1 MDNQILIDRPPRIQP
16 ELPFDQIEI
25 PAPPTD
31 EDRGIMQLIQMALP
45 MVAILGLVF
54 VTAGGGGRSSLIM
67 IPMLLSVVATVGL
80 AFYSYNAEKAKRA
93 RIRRTYRKRLLD
105 LTKEMHN
112 YHDQQRR
119 FYRYNYPDVRTV
131 WQIAD
136 RSHQSALANERP
148 LRAEARLWERRTT
161 DHDFGF
167 IRLGMGAL
175 PSTVLYTLGQAEN
188 QEDELVR
195 EAVKLHEDA
204 QYVDEIPVVISLRRH
219 ATAPGTA
226 HDEGDATQDDQFPHC
241 PTTHALG
248 IAGEDAE
255 DVYEF
260 VRSLVAHYA
269 VFHQPDDARL
279 YVLGAEAAPWRWLAG
294 LPHAQAEEPTTCFIS
309 ELGTQQKPNPLAD
322 ENRDQY
328 ERFLEGLRRL
338 LSTRKIRLQD
348 REERAVDA
356 GVTLPQILVIIDL
369 LHLPTTPATGAT
381 DEQPSRLATLE
392 ADAAI
397 SILLEEG
404 EALGAAVIF
413 LTPERAKVPSR
424 CTAIIEIERTTPA
437 SSSRLP
443 QLEKIHFRYTE
454 TGVNSTRYVGTAD
467 YVRHNQMPDL
477 INLLARLKVQ
487 QGYGANVPATVP
499 FLSLM
504 EKASLD
510 HLLTDTAEQWRLSAL
525 ADERYCNWLRARI
538 GIMSGNKGRTLTFA
552 ANRDGVHGMV
562 AGSTGSGKSELLISL
577 ITAMAVTYAPSV
589 LNFVLVDYKGGGAF
603 KGLEKFP
610 HVVDIITNLQGD
622 GVTRMF
628 TAIQAEL
635 KRRQKLNADTKTKNI
650 VDYRRREL
658 HLTREPYPFLFII
671 IDEFAEMIADRPEY
685 KKELESI
692 TRVGRAQGVSLILAA
707 QRPTGVTDQ
716 MRSNIKFRICLR
728 VETTGESREMLRR
741 EDAAYLPGNIPG
753 RGYLQV
759 GNDEIELIQVAYTGD
774 KYRDPKLPIVPV
786 LWPDRNRGYDERV
799 DQEPPELY
807 QVIGERLSELAVVQG
822 IPAQGA
828 PWPDPL
834 PTHLTLTDPLF
845 VPMTVEGPISG
856 EALSKKAITSSK
868 YLQQVDRI
876 LLGAAHGD
884 AAAQDLMLNP
894 ALNRWLNG
902 EPAWVIDPDWAHY
915 AMRPVVGLVDDPV
928 GARQLPLIVNLLAGH
943 VAIFGGAGWGKT
955 TMLRSLMISL
965 AATYSPDHLHLY
977 LLDLGGGSLGNLKE
991 LPHVGAVIAPDAP
1004 GYQER
1009 VDQLMRQLEEFVED
1023 RKRLLNEADSADIYE
1038 YYQLHPTGALP
1049 SIVVVID
1056 NFVEFRETFAG
1067 RDDGIETALDKVLT
1081 LARQS
1086 KAYGI
1091 HFVITATRP
1100 SDVPYQLFNMFTERY
1115 TFKLADPTEYRGI
1128 VGGAVAEF
1136 TGLPGRGYGN
1146 VEGTPLAFQIAQPF
1160 AGRQRSESDGE
1171 RTLFEQFVDRMR
1183 RHLAESG
1190 HAYRQPIRIDALPE
1204 GILFK
1209 DLFAR
1214 SHAMAVER
1222 ATPAAEGEP
1231 AERVPELSAT
1241 YRAALHTVTA
1251 RNWQQSLDPAAAD
1264 WLAVTIGVIS
1274 GNRLRELQLEAKRDG
1289 VHGLI
1294 AGGTGAGKSELLMT
1308 LVVGLA
1314 LRYDPSVLN
1323 FVLVD
1328 YKGGGAFQPFAEL
1341 PHVVDLVTNLNKSAV
1356 RRMFTAINAEIQ
1368 RRQQLNAET
1377 GTKDI
1382 VEYRAKG
1389 LHRERPYP
1397 HLFIIID
1404 EYAEM
1409 ISESPEFKAELES
1422 IARVGR
1428 SSGVNLLLAAQRPTG
1443 ITDQMRANIKYR
1455 ICLRVEELETSREM
1469 LRRPDAAL
1477 LPNGMPGRGYLQ
1489 VGNEGVELIQV
1500 AYTGESYQNPTDA
1513 DDGRPQK
1520 FYDIAVALAN
1530 ALLQGEAPNTPW
1542 PRPLP
1547 KRLTL
1552 LSPQLARYR
1561 HADYHHLL
1569 TLGRAIPDTR
1579 NEQNNLVYALNPF
1592 VHDWLAGRSAW
1603 HGIDWETAAMR
1614 AIIGIV
1620 DDPHNACQLPLVV
1633 DLTKGHWVLFGASG
1647 WGKTTFLRTLVTSLA
1662 TTHSP
1667 DEFQAHVLDLGGRNL
1682 DVLKQLPHVGTII
1695 MPDEKGYEERVQ
1707 QLLRELN
1714 DEVTKRKA
1722 AFSAVNAQTLYE
1734 YNQRQ
1739 AHRQPRAQVAF
1750 STAATPSPGPF
1761 PAILVLVDNFAEYLD
1776 TFGGHEE
1783 DETNPLEMLIALIR
1797 QAKPYGLHF
1806 IVTATRLNV
1815 LSNKLLSLFAERL
1828 TLRLTDVDEYR
1839 AIVGGQVGEID
1850 EAPGRGYVKIGRMP
1864 LEFQTAVAVGEFKDG
1879 TLVDLAGHPLT
1890 EFELIQQL
1898 GDQMTRHG
1906 AHQWSGRQPLRID
1919 ALDRSSSYRDLLKRT
1934 LALRGEAHF
1943 LDELAR
1949 AAQARWQ
1956 TTATAAHADWLST
1969 TLGVTSGGRAR
1980 TLHFSA
1986 KTDGVHGL
1994 IAGGTGSGKSELLM
2008 TLIVGLA
2015 LNYSPDILN
2024 FVLVDYKG
2032 GGTFQPFRALP
2043 HCVDVITNL
2052 NKAGVNRMF
2061 TAINAEMRRR
2071 QRLNAETGTKDI
2083 IEYRQKGLHLNGGQP
2098 YPHLFVIIDEY
2109 AEMISDNPD
2118 YRLELESITR
2128 VGRAQGVNLILASQ
2142 RPTGVSDQMRANIK
2156 LRICLRVEETETS
2169 QEMLRRKDA
2178 AYLPSIPG
2186 RGYIQVGNE
2195 NLELVQVSYAGE
2207 AQPDDRPPAVL
2218 WPERTATGS
2227 AALQAAD
2234 DSTFFEAVV
2243 TLTRQLNGGKLA
2255 PRLWPHFLPEHF
2267 SLQSLLY
2274 DAQSDQQ
2281 FVLVDAVTDW
2291 LNGETAGLWPRV
2303 QWASDSFHADVE
2315 EDAPHRALALR
2326 PVVGLIDDPAEARQ
2340 YPLAFNLNRNHL
2352 AIHGDAGMGKTAL
2365 LRSIFVS
2372 LAATHSPNELHTYI
2386 LDLGGRGFAG
2396 FEHFPHVGAVLFADE
2411 ESFDERLQR
2420 LLEKLEQLVEERQ
2433 QLLSEA
2439 GASSFIDYNE
2449 RTATAPLPAVLVL
2462 IDNFA
2467 ELAENHELLLELTLM
2482 PLIRRATGVGIAFVV
2497 TANIPNSIPNKIY
2510 SLFGERITLKQNN
2523 ADRYLDIVGRG
2534 AVEIGDIPGRGYR
2547 RVSGRPLMFHAALPV
2562 GLFEGQSGRDRQPE
2576 ALQLERMARH
2586 MNKHVTESALAWPNR
2601 PTTIRTLEDY
2611 VALDQLLTEAADSG
2625 DSEQSRRIEA
2635 VLGRDVRLDVARF
2648 NLKRLGPHF
2657 AVVGP
2662 PLSGK
2667 TTVLYNLIFSLAQR
2681 HTPEQVALVLV
2692 DLQRR
2697 MVDYGGELRLDAL
2710 PHVVQVVFEI
2720 EEMEALVER
2729 LKGECAALETGA
2741 SQREIFVIIDD
2752 FDDFSDALES
2762 HRTVGRDLA
2771 NLARRFGRT
2780 GLHVV
2785 IAGMLESS
2793 ISELRRQVRAAN
2805 YGIGLRTAQSLDT
2818 LGVMRRPAGLQDKEL
2833 PFGRGYIVKS
2843 GQATMIQTASP
2854 YGNLPFGSETVSD
2867 EVLETQVQRALDQ
2880 WVRRLVARSS
2890 GVYPKW
2896 AEADSHVGAPQQPL
2910 MDPALQRGLEV
2921 LHLLVQDQ
2929 IKGANGTVDHAAVLA
2944 EAIKSIFGDEE
2955 AGQWIFTQSAED
2967 VFNMAETMLETRA
2980 TNKANPRV
2988 K

>member
-1 MDNQILIDRPPRIQP
+1 MDKQILIDRPPRIQP
-16 ELPFDQIEI
+16 ELPFEQIEI
-25 PAPPTD
+25 PTPPTS
-31 EDRGIMQLIQMALP
+31 EDRGLMQLIQMALP

-54 VTAGGGGRSSLIM
+54 VSAGAGGRSSLIM

-80 AFYSYNAEKAKRA
+80 ALYSFRAERAKREQ
-93 RIRRTYRKRLLD
+93 IRRTYRKRLLD

-119 FYRYNYPDVRTV
+119 FYRYNYPDTRTV
-131 WQIAD
+131 WQIAE
-136 RSHQSALANERP
+136 RSHQSALAHDRP
-148 LRAEARLWERRTT
+148 LRAEARLWERRVT

-167 IRLGMGAL
+167 IRLGMGTL
-175 PSTVLYTLGQAEN
+175 PSTVIYTLGQAEN

-204 QYVDEIPVVISLRRH
+204 QYVDEIPVVIALRQR
-219 ATAPGTA
+219 ATKPSVAR
-226 HDEGDATQDDQFPHC
+226 DEGDATQDEQFPDC

-248 IAGEDAE
+248 IAGDNAD
-255 DVYEF
+255 DVYEV
-260 VRSLVAHYA
+260 VRSLVAHYT

-279 YVLGAEAAPWRWLAG
+279 YVLGADAEPWNWLAG
-294 LPHAQAEEPTTCFIS
+294 LPHAQADEPTTCFLS
-309 ELGTQQKPNPLAD
+309 ELDTQQEENPLAD
-322 ENRDQY
+322 ENSDEY

-348 REERAVDA
+348 RDA
-356 GVTLPQILVIIDL
+356 RETNAGTTLPQILVIIDL
-369 LHLPTTPATGAT
+369 LTPNGAGAT
-381 DEQPSRLATLE
+381 PTQAAAAPTARLDNLE

-404 EALGAAVIF
+404 AALGAAVIF

-437 SSSRLP
+437 TSSRVQP
-443 QLEKIHFRYTE
+443 LEKIHFRYTE

-467 YVRHNQMPDL
+467 YVRRSQMPDL
-477 INLLARLKVQ
+477 VQLLARLKVQ

-504 EKASLD
+504 EKRSLE
-510 HLLTDTAEQWRLSAL
+510 HLLADTQEQWTHSTM
-525 ADERYCNWLRARI
+525 ADKRYSNWLRARI
-538 GIMSGNKGRTLTFA
+538 GIMSGNKARTLTFA

-577 ITAMAVTYAPSV
+577 IASMTVTYAPSV

-610 HVVDIITNLQGD
+610 HVVDIITNLQSD

-628 TAIQAEL
+628 TAIQSEL
-635 KRRQKLNADTKTKNI
+635 KRRQKINADTKTKNI
-650 VDYRRREL
+650 VDYRRKGL
-658 HLTREPYPFLFII
+658 HLTEEPYPFLFII

-685 KKELESI
+685 KKELETI
-692 TRVGRAQGVSLILAA
+692 TRVGRAQGVTLILAA
-707 QRPTGVTDQ
+707 QRPSGVTDQ

-774 KYRDPKLPIVPV
+774 KYVDPAQPLPPV
-786 LWPDRNRGYDERV
+786 LWPDRDSSYDERV

-807 QVIGERLSELAVVQG
+807 QIIGERLYDLALRQG

-834 PTHLTLTDPLF
+834 PMHLALTDPLF
-845 VPMTVEGPISG
+845 VPIDGLGPADGDYVPQKS
-856 EALSKKAITSSK
+856 ITSAK
-868 YLQQVDRI
+868 YLRQIDRI
-876 LLGAAHGD
+876 LLGAAQR
-884 AAAQDLMLNP
+884 APAAQDLMLNP
-894 ALNRWLNG
+894 AVNRWLNG
-902 EPAWVIDPDWAHY
+902 EPSWISAPDWAHY
-915 AMRPVVGLVDDPV
+915 ALRPVVGLVDDPV
-928 GARQLPLIVNLLAGH
+928 GARQLPLVIDLIAGH
-943 VAIFGGAGWGKT
+943 VAIFGGSGWGKT
-955 TMLRSLMISL
+955 TMLRTLVISL
-965 AATYSPDHLHLY
+965 TATYSPDHLHLY
-977 LLDLGGGSLGNLKE
+977 LLDLGGGSLGNLRE
-991 LPHVGAVIAPDAP
+991 LPHVGAVISPDAP

-1009 VDQLMRQLEEFVED
+1009 VDQLMRQLEEFVDD
-1023 RKRLLNEADSADIYE
+1023 RKRLLAEADSADIYE
-1038 YYQLHPTGALP
+1038 YYQLHPMSALP
-1049 SIVVVID
+1049 SIVVIID

-1091 HFVITATRP
+1091 HFVITATRTN
-1100 SDVPYQLFNMFTERY
+1100 DLPYQLFNLFTERY

-1128 VGGAVAEF
+1128 VGGPVDDF
-1136 TGLPGRGYGN
+1136 IGLPGRGYGK
-1146 VEGTPLAFQIAQPF
+1146 VEGKPLAFQIAQSF
-1160 AGRQRSESDGE
+1160 TLRQRNETEMEHSP
-1171 RTLFEQFVDRMR
+1171 FEQFWQGMR
-1183 RHLAESG
+1183 RYLAEAG
-1190 HAYRQPIRIDALPE
+1190 HRYRQPIRIDALPE
-1204 GILFK
+1204 SMLFK

-1214 SHAMAVER
+1214 QQEMALEKVAPPTEEGQEER
-1222 ATPAAEGEP
+1222 I
-1231 AERVPELSAT
+1231 PELSDHYRNALRQAT
-1241 YRAALHTVTA
+1241 AH
-1251 RNWQQSLDPAAAD
+1251 NWQQSLAPDLAD

-1274 GNRLRELQLEAKRDG
+1274 GNRLRELQLEAKKDG

-1308 LVVGLA
+1308 LIVGLA
-1314 LRYDPSVLN
+1314 LRYDPNVLN

-1328 YKGGGAFQPFAEL
+1328 YKGGGAFQPFEKL
-1341 PHVVDLVTNLNKSAV
+1341 PHVVDLVTNLNKAAV
-1356 RRMFTAINAEIQ
+1356 RRMFTAINAEVQ
-1368 RRQQLNAET
+1368 RRQKLNAET

-1382 VEYRAKG
+1382 VEYREKG
-1389 LHRERPYP
+1389 FHRTQPYP

-1428 SSGVNLLLAAQRPTG
+1428 SSGVNLLLAAQRPIG

-1455 ICLRVEELETSREM
+1455 ICLRVEEMETSREM

-1489 VGNEGVELIQV
+1489 VGNENVELIQV
-1500 AYTGESYQNPTDA
+1500 AYTGEAYQNPPNVE
-1513 DDGRPQK
+1513 DDRPQK
-1520 FYDIAVALAN
+1520 FYDIVVALAN
-1530 ALLQGEAPNTPW
+1530 DLLEGEAPNTPW

-1561 HADYHHLL
+1561 NEADHHLL
-1569 TLGRAIPDTR
+1569 TLGRPIPDTR
-1579 NEQNNLVYALNPF
+1579 NAYDNLIYTLNPF
-1592 VHDWLAGRSAW
+1592 VGEWLAGRSAW
-1603 HGIDWETAAMR
+1603 HGINWETDAMR
-1614 AIIGIV
+1614 AIVGIV
-1620 DDPHNACQLPLVV
+1620 DDPHHACQLPLVL
-1633 DLTKGHWVLFGASG
+1633 DFTKGHWVLFGASG
-1647 WGKTTFLRTLVTSLA
+1647 WGKTTLLRTLMTSLA

-1667 DEFQAHVLDLGGRNL
+1667 DELQAHVLDLGGRNL
-1682 DVLKQLPHVGTII
+1682 DVLKYLPHVGTII

-1714 DEVTKRKA
+1714 DEVSKRKA

-1739 AHRQPRAQVAF
+1739 RNVRQ
-1750 STAATPSPGPF
+1750 TDEGPF
-1761 PAILVLVDNFAEYLD
+1761 PAIIVLVDNFAEYLD

-1806 IVTATRLNV
+1806 IVTVTRLNV
-1815 LSNKLLSLFAERL
+1815 LSNKLLSLFSERL
-1828 TLRLTDVDEYR
+1828 TLRLTDADEYR
-1839 AIVGGQVGEID
+1839 AIVGGQVGELN
-1850 EAPGRGYVKIGRMP
+1850 EVPGRGYIKIGRMP
-1864 LEFQTAVAVGEFKDG
+1864 LEFQTAVAVGNFDG
-1879 TLVDLAGHPLT
+1879 SALVDGHGNPAT
-1890 EFELIQQL
+1890 EFELIRQL
-1898 GDQMTRHG
+1898 GEQMTQLG
-1906 AHQWSGRQPLRID
+1906 AVQWSGHRPLRIE
-1919 ALDRSSSYRDLLKRT
+1919 ALDRSSSYRDLLKQIFT
-1934 LALRGEAHF
+1934 LRGEAHF
-1943 LDELAR
+1943 LDELAH
-1949 AAQARWQ
+1949 AAHARWQ
-1956 TTATAAHADWLST
+1956 ARATAAGADWLST
-1969 TLGVTSGGRAR
+1969 TLGVKSGGRER

-2015 LNYSPDILN
+2015 LNYSPEILN

-2032 GGTFQPFRALP
+2032 GGAFQPFRTLP

-2052 NKAGVNRMF
+2052 NKAAVNRMF

-2156 LRICLRVEETETS
+2156 LRLCLRVEESDTS

-2195 NLELVQVSYAGE
+2195 NLELIQVSYSGE
-2207 AQPDDRPPAVL
+2207 AQPDGRPAAVEWPDRPITDHAN
-2218 WPERTATGS
+2218 
-2227 AALQAAD
+2227 QAD
-2234 DSTFFEAVV
+2234 DDVPRLFDAVV
-2243 TLTRQLNGGKLA
+2243 TLTQQLTGGRMA
-2255 PRLWPHFLPEHF
+2255 PRLWPNFLPEHF
-2267 SLQSLLY
+2267 SLQSPLY
-2274 DAQSDQQ
+2274 DAQRDSS
-2281 FVLVDAVTDW
+2281 FVLIDAVTDW
-2291 LNGETAGLWPRV
+2291 LNGEMKTLWPGV
-2303 QWASDSFHADVE
+2303 QWAPGALPLTEEADAVPK
-2315 EDAPHRALALR
+2315 AMALR
-2326 PVVGLIDDPAEARQ
+2326 PIVGLIDDPAEARQ
-2340 YPLAFNLNRNHL
+2340 YPLEFNLNRNHL
-2352 AIHGDAGMGKTAL
+2352 AIHGDSGMGKTAL
-2365 LRSIFVS
+2365 LRALFVS

-2411 ESFDERLQR
+2411 ESFEERLQR
-2420 LLEKLEQLVEERQ
+2420 LLEKLEQMVEERQ
-2433 QLLSEA
+2433 QLMSEA
-2439 GASSFIDYNE
+2439 GAGSFADYNE
-2449 RTATAPLPAVLVL
+2449 RNSAKPLPAVLVL

-2467 ELAENHELLLELTLM
+2467 ELTESHEMLLELVFM
-2482 PLIRRATGVGIAFVV
+2482 PLIRRATGVGIAFVI

-2534 AVEIGDIPGRGYR
+2534 AVEIDDIPGRGYR

-2562 GLFEGQSGRDRQPE
+2562 GLFEPQSGRDRQPE
-2576 ALQLERMARH
+2576 AIQIERMARH
-2586 MNKHVTESALAWPNR
+2586 MNQHIQARAFVGESR
-2601 PTTIRTLEDY
+2601 PVTIRTLEEY
-2611 VALDQLLTEAADSG
+2611 VALDQLLTEAEGGG
-2625 DSEQSRRIEA
+2625 DTEQRSRIEA

-2667 TTVLYNLIFSLAQR
+2667 TTVLYDLIFSLAHR
-2681 HTPEQVALVLV
+2681 YAPDQVAIVLV

-2697 MVDYGGELRLDAL
+2697 MIDYGGEMRLDAL
-2710 PHVVQVVFEI
+2710 PHVVQVIFEI
-2720 EEMEALVER
+2720 SEVAGLVER
-2729 LKGECAALETGA
+2729 LKIECAALEAGT
-2741 SQREIFVIIDD
+2741 SQREIFIIIDD
-2752 FDDFSDALES
+2752 FDDFSDELENE
-2762 HRTVGRDLA
+2762 RNVGRDLA
-2771 NLARRFGRT
+2771 NLARRFGRA
-2780 GLHVV
+2780 GLHMV

-2793 ISELRRQVRAAN
+2793 ISELRRQVRSAN

-2843 GQATMIQTASP
+2843 GQATMVQTASP
-2854 YGNLPFGSETVSD
+2854 YGNLAFGSETVTD
-2867 EVLETQVQRALDQ
+2867 EVLETQVQRALDR
-2880 WVRRLVARSS
+2880 WIRLLATRYP
-2890 GVYPKW
+2890 GDYPKW
-2896 AEADSHVGAPQQPL
+2896 AETDGVSTAGIAKQPA
-2910 MDPALQRGLEV
+2910 MDPGVQRGLQV
-2921 LHLLVQDQ
+2921 LHQLVQDRM
-2929 IKGANGTVDHAAVLA
+2929 NGTTGAVDHLTVLA
-2944 EAIKSIFGDEE
+2944 EAIKSLFGEGEE
-2955 AGQWIFTQSAED
+2955 GQWLYTATAED
-2967 VFNMAETMLETRA
+2967 VFNMAETMLETRQNE
-2980 TNKANPRV
+2980 NKRPLDPN
-2988 K
+2988 

>member
-1 MDNQILIDRPPRIQP
+1 MDEQTLIDRPPRIQP
-16 ELPFDQIEI
+16 ELPFEQIEI
-25 PAPPTD
+25 PTPSTD

-54 VTAGGGGRSSLIM
+54 ISAGTGGRSSLIM
-67 IPMLLSVVATVGL
+67 IPMLLSVIAMVGL
-80 AFYSYNAEKAKRA
+80 AFYSYRVEKEKREQL
-93 RIRRTYRKRLLD
+93 RRTYRKRLLD

-119 FYRYNYPDVRTV
+119 FYRYNYPDTRTV
-131 WQIAD
+131 WQIAES
-136 RSHQSALANERP
+136 SHQSALAHDRP
-148 LRAEARLWERRTT
+148 LRAEARLWERRVT

-167 IRLGMGAL
+167 VRLGMGTL
-175 PSTVLYTLGQAEN
+175 PSTVVYTLGQVEN

-195 EAVKLHEDA
+195 EAVKLYEDA
-204 QYVDEIPVVISLRRH
+204 QFVDEIPVVIGLRQRVDRPSM
-219 ATAPGTA
+219 ATA
-226 HDEGDATQDDQFPHC
+226 EGDGTQDETFPDC

-248 IAGEDAE
+248 IAGGNAD

-260 VRSLVAHYA
+260 VRSVIAHYA

-279 YVLGAEAAPWRWLAG
+279 YVLGAEAEPWQWLDG
-294 LPHAQAEEPTTCFIS
+294 LPHVQGDEPTICFLS
-309 ELGTQQKPNPLAD
+309 SLDSPQEVNLLAD
-322 ENRDQY
+322 EDSDDF

-338 LSTRKIRLQD
+338 LSTRKIRMQD
-348 REERAVDA
+348 RDA
-356 GVTLPQILVIIDL
+356 SEVHSGTTLPQILVIVDL
-369 LHLPTTPATGAT
+369 LNSNGPAAMPAT
-381 DEQPSRLATLE
+381 DDQPSRLDNLE

-404 EALGAAVIF
+404 AALGAAVVF
-413 LTPERAKVPSR
+413 LTPERTKVPSR

-437 SSSRLP
+437 TSSRIQ

-454 TGVNSTRYVGTAD
+454 TGVNSTRYIGTAD
-467 YVRHNQMPDL
+467 YARQSQMPAL
-477 INLLARLKVQ
+477 AQLLAQLKVQ

-499 FLSLM
+499 FLLLM
-504 EKASLD
+504 EKVSLD
-510 HLLTDTAEQWRLSAL
+510 HLLMDTEELWTNSAM
-525 ADERYCNWLRARI
+525 AGKRYNNWLRARI
-538 GIMSGNKGRTLTFA
+538 GIMSGNKERTLTFA

-577 ITAMAVTYAPSV
+577 ITSMAVTYSPSV

-610 HVVDIITNLQGD
+610 HVVDIITNLQSD

-628 TAIQAEL
+628 TAIQSEL
-635 KRRQKLNADTKTKNI
+635 KRRQKLNTDTKTKNI
-650 VDYRRREL
+650 VDYRRRGL
-658 HLTREPYPFLFII
+658 HLTEEPYPFLFII

-685 KKELESI
+685 KKELETI
-692 TRVGRAQGVSLILAA
+692 TRVGRAQGVTLILAA
-707 QRPTGVTDQ
+707 QRPSGVTDQ

-728 VETTGESREMLRR
+728 VETTSESREMLRR
-741 EDAAYLPGNIPG
+741 EDAAYLPGSIPG

-759 GNDEIELIQVAYTGD
+759 GNDEVELIQVAYTGD
-774 KYRDPKLPIVPV
+774 KYVDPTQPIVPV
-786 LWPDRNRGYDERV
+786 IWPERDSSYDERM
-799 DQEPPELY
+799 DREPPELY
-807 QVIGERLSELAVVQG
+807 QVIGERLYDLALAQQ
-822 IPAQGA
+822 IPQQGA

-834 PTHLTLTDPLF
+834 PTHIALTDPLF
-845 VPMTVEGPISG
+845 VPIARFTPAEGDHVLQKP
-856 EALSKKAITSSK
+856 ITSSK
-868 YLQQVDRI
+868 YLRQIDQI
-876 LLGAAHGD
+876 LMGAAQHPID
-884 AAAQDLMLNP
+884 AQDLMLNP
-894 ALNRWLNG
+894 AVNRWLNG
-902 EPAWVIDPDWAHY
+902 EPSWVSAPDWGHY

-928 GARQLPLIVNLLAGH
+928 GARQLPLVIDLIAGH
-943 VAIFGGAGWGKT
+943 VVIFGGAGWGKT
-955 TMLRSLMISL
+955 TMLRTMLISL
-965 AATYSPDHLHLY
+965 AATYSPEHLHLY
-977 LLDLGGGSLGNLKE
+977 LLDLGGGSLGNLRE
-991 LPHVGAVIAPDAP
+991 LPHVGAVISPDAP

-1009 VDQLMRQLEEFVED
+1009 VDQLMRQLEEFVDD
-1023 RKRLLNEADSADIYE
+1023 RKRLLTEADSADIYE
-1038 YYQLHPTGALP
+1038 YYQVYPVNVLP

-1091 HFVITATRP
+1091 HFVITATRTA
-1100 SDVPYQLFNMFTERY
+1100 DIPYQLFNIFTERY

-1128 VGGAVAEF
+1128 VGGPVDDF
-1136 TGLPGRGYGN
+1136 MGLPGRGYGK
-1146 VEGTPLAFQIAQPF
+1146 VEGTPLAFQVAQPF
-1160 AGRQRSESDGE
+1160 ALRNRSETEVDH
-1171 RTLFEQFVDRMR
+1171 TPFAQFVQGIKRYLATTGQVYR
-1183 RHLAESG
+1183 R
-1190 HAYRQPIRIDALPE
+1190 PIRIDALPE
-1204 GILFK
+1204 SMLFK

-1214 SHAMAVER
+1214 HHEMAIEKVIHPTDGEQEER
-1222 ATPAAEGEP
+1222 T
-1231 AERVPELSAT
+1231 PELSERYRNALRAT
-1241 YRAALHTVTA
+1241 TVA
-1251 RNWQQSLDPAAAD
+1251 NWQQSLDPALAD

-1274 GNRLRELQLEAKRDG
+1274 GNRLRELQFEAKKDG

-1308 LVVGLA
+1308 LIVGLA

-1328 YKGGGAFQPFAEL
+1328 YKGGGAFQPFESL

-1356 RRMFTAINAEIQ
+1356 RRMFTAINAEVQ
-1368 RRQQLNAET
+1368 RRQKLNAET
-1377 GTKDI
+1377 ATKDI

-1389 LHRERPYP
+1389 FHRERPYP

-1455 ICLRVEELETSREM
+1455 VCLRVEEMETSREM

-1489 VGNEGVELIQV
+1489 VGNDGVELIQV
-1500 AYTGESYQNPTDA
+1500 AYTGEAYQNSDGTD
-1513 DDGRPQK
+1513 DDRPKK

-1530 ALLQGEAPNTPW
+1530 ELLQGEAPNTPW

-1561 HADYHHLL
+1561 NPDEHQLL
-1569 TLGRAIPDTR
+1569 TLGRDIPDKR
-1579 NEQNNLVYALNPF
+1579 NENDNLIYTLNPF
-1592 VHDWLAGRSAW
+1592 LRDWMTGHSAW
-1603 HGIDWETAAMR
+1603 HGIDWARDAMR
-1614 AIIGIV
+1614 AVVGIV

-1633 DLTKGHWVLFGASG
+1633 DFTKGHWVLFGASG
-1647 WGKTTFLRTLVTSLA
+1647 WGKTTLLRTLVTSLA

-1667 DEFQAHVLDLGGRNL
+1667 DEFQTHVLDLGGRNL
-1682 DVLKQLPHVGTII
+1682 DVLKFLPHVGTII

-1714 DEVTKRKA
+1714 DEISKRKA

-1734 YNQRQ
+1734 YNQRR
-1739 AHRQPRAQVAF
+1739 HNPRQRGE
-1750 STAATPSPGPF
+1750 GPF
-1761 PAILVLVDNFAEYLD
+1761 PAIVVLVDNFAEYLD

-1783 DETNPLEMLIALIR
+1783 DETNPLEMLVTLIR

-1806 IVTATRLNV
+1806 IVTVTRLNV
-1815 LSNKLLSLFAERL
+1815 LSNKMLSLFSERL
-1828 TLRLTDVDEYR
+1828 TLRLTDADEYR

-1850 EAPGRGYVKIGRMP
+1850 EVAGRGYVKIGRMP
-1864 LEFQTAVAVGEFKDG
+1864 LEFQVAVAVGHFDGG
-1879 TLVDLAGHPLT
+1879 TLLDQQGNPST
-1890 EFELIQQL
+1890 EFDLIEQL
-1898 GDQMTRHG
+1898 GDLMKQAG
-1906 AHQWSGRQPLRID
+1906 AQQWSGSQPLRIE
-1919 ALDRSSSYRDLLKRT
+1919 ALDRSSSYRDLLKRIF
-1934 LALRGEAHF
+1934 ALPGEVHF
-1943 LDELAR
+1943 LDELAH
-1949 AAQARWQ
+1949 AAQNRWLERAS
-1956 TTATAAHADWLST
+1956 ATDADWLST
-1969 TLGVTSGGRAR
+1969 TLGVKSGGRER

-2015 LNYSPDILN
+2015 LNYPPDILN

-2032 GGTFQPFRALP
+2032 GGTFQPFRELP

-2083 IEYRQKGLHLNGGQP
+2083 IEYRKKGLHLNGGQS

-2156 LRICLRVEETETS
+2156 LRLCLRVEETDTS

-2186 RGYIQVGNE
+2186 RGYIQIGNE
-2195 NLELVQVSYAGE
+2195 NLELIQVSYSGDE
-2207 AQPDDRPPAVL
+2207 QPDDRPAAVE
-2218 WPERTATGS
+2218 WPERL
-2227 AALQAAD
+2227 AALGANQVQSD
-2234 DSTFFEAVV
+2234 DDVPTLFEAVV
-2243 TLTRQLNGGKLA
+2243 TMTQQLNGGKMA
-2255 PRLWPHFLPEHF
+2255 PRLWPNFLPDQF
-2267 SLQSLLY
+2267 SLQSPLQN
-2274 DAQSDQQ
+2274 AQRDSS
-2281 FVLVDAVTDW
+2281 FVLNDAVTDW
-2291 LNGETAGLWPRV
+2291 LNGEMATLWPGV
-2303 QWASDSFHADVE
+2303 QWASGSLPLA
-2315 EDAPHRALALR
+2315 EDEGEPLRKAMALR
-2326 PVVGLIDDPAEARQ
+2326 PIVGLIDDPSEACQ
-2340 YPLAFNLNRNHL
+2340 YPLEFNLNRNHL
-2352 AIHGDAGMGKTAL
+2352 VIHGDSGMGKTTF
-2365 LRSIFVS
+2365 LRSLFVS
-2372 LAATHSPNELHTYI
+2372 LVATHSPNELHTYI
-2386 LDLGGRGFAG
+2386 LDLGGRGFVD
-2396 FEHFPHVGAVLFADE
+2396 FEEFPHVGAVLFADE
-2411 ESFDERLQR
+2411 ESFEERLQR
-2420 LLEKLEQLVEERQ
+2420 LLEKLEQTVEERQ
-2433 QLLSEA
+2433 QLMSQA
-2439 GASSFIDYNE
+2439 GAGSLMDYNE
-2449 RTATAPLPAVLVL
+2449 RNSTAPLPALLVL

-2467 ELAENHELLLELTLM
+2467 ELAESHEMLLELTLM
-2482 PLIRRATGVGIAFVV
+2482 PLIRRSTGVGIAFVI

-2510 SLFGERITLKQNN
+2510 SLFGERVTLKQNN
-2523 ADRYLDIVGRG
+2523 VDRYLDIVGRG
-2534 AVEIGDIPGRGYR
+2534 AMEIDDIPGRGYR

-2562 GLFEGQSGRDRQPE
+2562 GLFDPQSGRDRQPE
-2576 ALQLERMARH
+2576 ARQLERMARH
-2586 MNKHVTESALAWPNR
+2586 MKIHIGEGTFSWANLPAE
-2601 PTTIRTLEDY
+2601 IRTLEEY
-2611 VALDQLLTEAADSG
+2611 VALDQLLTEANDS
-2625 DSEQSRRIEA
+2625 DNVEQSRRIEA
-2635 VLGRDVRLDVARF
+2635 ILGRDVRLDVARF

-2667 TTVLYNLIFSLAQR
+2667 TTVLYDLIFSLTHR
-2681 HTPEQVALVLV
+2681 YTPEQVAVVLV

-2697 MVDYGGELRLDAL
+2697 MADYGGTQRLDAL
-2710 PHVVQVVFEI
+2710 PHVVQVIVEI
-2720 EEMEALVER
+2720 EEMAGLVER
-2729 LKGECAALETGA
+2729 LKAECTALEAGT

-2762 HRTVGRDLA
+2762 EHNVGRDLA
-2771 NLARRFGRT
+2771 NLARRFGRA
-2780 GLHVV
+2780 GLHIV

-2793 ISELRRQVRAAN
+2793 INELRRQVRSAN
-2805 YGIGLRTAQSLDT
+2805 YGIALRTAQSLDT

-2833 PFGRGYIVKS
+2833 PFGRGYMVKS
-2843 GQATMIQTASP
+2843 GQATMVQMASP
-2854 YGNLPFGSETVSD
+2854 YGNLAFGSESVSD
-2867 EVLETQVQRALDQ
+2867 ELLEAQVQRALDK
-2880 WVRRLVARSS
+2880 WVQILANRYP
-2890 GVYPKW
+2890 GDYPKW
-2896 AEADSHVGAPQQPL
+2896 AETDGVSANGIPKQPTI
-2910 MDPALQRGLEV
+2910 DPSLQRGLDV
-2921 LHLLVQDQ
+2921 LYQLVKDRVNGT
-2929 IKGANGTVDHAAVLA
+2929 KGAIEHSSVLA
-2944 EAIKSIFGDEE
+2944 EAIKSIFGEEE
-2955 AGQWIFTQSAED
+2955 AEQWMFTATAED
-2967 VFNMAETMLETRA
+2967 VFNMAETMLENREQEPH
-2980 TNKANPRV
+2980 NQ
-2988 K
+2988 